1 MRNHSHI
8 VLVGPMGSGKS
19 SIGQRLAV
27 QLNREFVDLDA
38 CIEAEAGTTI
48 SSMFESEGEAG
59 FRSRESRALK
69 DEMTKANASVI
80 ATGGGAVLDVAN
92 RRAMSDA
99 GTVIYLQVE
108 PVMQLRRLQ
117 GDRSR
122 PLLATDDPAQR
133 LANLQETRE
142 PLYRDVADVIF
153 DTTQHSIEAA
163 ADELSKILSQV
174 SERVV

>member
-163 ADELSKILSQV
+163 ADELSKMLSQV
-174 SERVV
+174 SERFV